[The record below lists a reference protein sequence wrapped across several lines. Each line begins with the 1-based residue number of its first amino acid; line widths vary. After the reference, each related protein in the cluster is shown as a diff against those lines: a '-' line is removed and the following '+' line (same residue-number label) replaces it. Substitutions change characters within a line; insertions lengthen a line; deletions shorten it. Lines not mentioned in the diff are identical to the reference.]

1 MKKKTFKLVLGLVT
15 IIAAGYLYTKQSS
28 ENNMTD
34 LVYANIEALA
44 NPEDDDDYMDVLC
57 LGGGSVDCYG
67 DWVKTKVINF
77 SLK

>member
-1 MKKKTFKLVLGLVT
+1 MKKKTFKLVLGLAT

-44 NPEDDDDYMDVLC
+44 NPEDEYIDVLC
-57 LGGGSVDCYG
+57 LGEGSVDCYG
-67 DWVKTKVINF
+67 DWVKRKYINCR
-77 SLK
+77 

>member
-1 MKKKTFKLVLGLVT
+1 MKKKTFKLVLGLAT

-44 NPEDDDDYMDVLC
+44 TPEDEYIDVLC
-57 LGGGSVDCYG
+57 LGEGSVDCYG
-67 DWVKTKVINF
+67 DWVKRKYINCR
-77 SLK
+77 